1 MNCQSCGTLLPA
13 HAKVCLRCGRPAFS
27 SNSGSYPPA
36 VVANSNRTSP
46 EASASYE
53 PASVSSVE
61 ATPPQPTAGSTGG
74 NPYTVYDQQD
84 SSTPMLSL
92 VGSSDPHSAP
102 SPLPLNPYT
111 TPQAGSSLPYLPE
124 STHAGP
130 PAQKPPR
137 LLAAFTIF
145 VLVIVLFVVGAGLLI
160 YSTGIYRPG
169 LSRSQATATV
179 ETQLTRTAQE
189 QATAAVE
196 NPYTHSGAL
205 FFTDPLHI
213 NTRSQNW
220 DVNGNCAFIK
230 ATYHAIAPNPHF
242 SNYCIANGTSFSNF
256 AIELT
261 MKIIRGDAG
270 GILFRVENTSPNQYY
285 DFYVGQDGTYGLEV
299 VDASRVTSLRQSTS
313 AAIKRGLNREN
324 LMGIV
329 AQGST
334 IMLYVNHQLLG
345 TLTDRTYNHGQIGVY
360 AVVYSHPTEVVF
372 SNARVWKL

>member
-13 HAKVCLRCGRPAFS
+13 HTKVCPRCGRSAFS
-27 SNSGSYPPA
+27 SDS
-36 VVANSNRTSP
+36 TSP

-53 PASVSSVE
+53 PAAVASPEV
-61 ATPPQPTAGSTGG
+61 TPSQPTAGGTGG

-84 SSTPMLSL
+84 PSTPVLSL
-92 VGSSDPHSAP
+92 VGSSNPHSAP

-111 TPQAGSSLPYLPE
+111 TPQAGSALPYPPE
-124 STHAGP
+124 FTPTGP

-137 LLAAFTIF
+137 RLPAALTIF
-145 VLVIVLFVVGAGLLI
+145 ILVIVLLVVAAGLLVYYISI
-160 YSTGIYRPG
+160 YQPG
-169 LSRSQATATV
+169 LSNTQATATAV
-179 ETQLTRTAQE
+179 TQLTRTA

-196 NPYTHSGAL
+196 NPYTHRGTL
-205 FFTDPLHI
+205 FFTDPLRI
-213 NTRSQNW
+213 NTKSQNW

-242 SNYCIANGTSFSNF
+242 SDYCIANRPSFSNF

-299 VDASRVTSLRQSTS
+299 VNGSLTTSLRQSTS
-313 AAIKRGLNREN
+313 AAIKQGLNQEN
-324 LMGIV
+324 LIGVV
-329 AQGST
+329 AQGKT
-334 IMLYVNHQLLG
+334 IMLYVNHQLMGILA
-345 TLTDRTYNHGQIGVY
+345 DQTYNHGQIGVY

-372 SNARVWKL
+372 SNARLWKL

>member
-13 HAKVCLRCGRPAFS
+13 HAKFCIKCGGPAFS
-27 SNSGSYPPA
+27 SNSRSYPSA
-36 VVANSNRTSP
+36 VVADSNCTLP

-53 PASVSSVE
+53 PAAVSSVE
-61 ATPPQPTAGSTGG
+61 AAPPQPTAGSTGG

-84 SSTPMLSL
+84 SSAPMLSL
-92 VGSSDPHSAP
+92 VGSSNPHSAP

-111 TPQAGSSLPYLPE
+111 TPQAGSSLPYPPQ
-124 STHAGP
+124 STPAGP

-137 LLAAFTIF
+137 LPAAFTIF
-145 VLVIVLFVVGAGLLI
+145 VLVIVLLVVGAGLLI

-169 LSRSQATATV
+169 LSHTQATATAV
-179 ETQLTRTAQE
+179 E

-205 FFTDPLHI
+205 FFTDPLRI
-213 NTRSQNW
+213 NTKSQNW

-230 ATYHAIAPNPHF
+230 ATYHAIAPNPYF
-242 SNYCIANGTSFSNF
+242 SDYCIANGTSFSNF

-261 MKIIRGDAG
+261 MKVIRGDAG

-299 VDASRVTSLRQSTS
+299 VNGSHTSSLRQATS

-329 AQGST
+329 AQGTT
-334 IMLYVNHQLLG
+334 IMLYVNHQLLS